1 MKERAREMRRRRA
14 RRKKAKKERIRGLI
28 AKTQSGISPKKKP
41 AEAPRE
47 VKEEKKV
54 IQRRAAAKVIK
65 PEQEAE

>member
-1 MKERAREMRRRRA
+1 MKERHREMRTRRA
-14 RRKKAKKERIRGLI
+14 RRKKAKKERIRALR
-28 AKTQSGISPKKKP
+28 AQTQSGISPKKKP

-65 PEQEAE
+65 PEQKAE

>member
-1 MKERAREMRRRRA
+1 MIERYREIRRRRA

-28 AKTQSGISPKKKP
+28 AQSGISPKKKP

-47 VKEEKKV
+47 VREEKKV

-65 PEQEAE
+65 PAQEAE